1 MSLLFLFFL
10 FSNSAFSKDTC
21 QTWFDKSK
29 IETNSDCLP
38 KCTVFKT
45 DLSSFSCPQRCPEFC
60 QNKSTVAELLGKVAY
75 YPGLTPEERKLT
87 SKYPAEALKAF
98 LAKQKA
104 ESATTKRFKRDDES
118 DESDAFRHFVWA
130 GLLAKELGPEMA
142 KKFLDAHESN
152 QGIDNAEKAMDLANN
167 RAGLLAAEKLQKNGD
182 LTDEQIENEA
192 LAALKDGTLIV
203 LKPKGGPL

>member
-1 MSLLFLFFL
+1 MS
-10 FSNSAFSKDTC
+10 SK
-21 QTWFDKSK
+21 
-29 IETNSDCLP
+29 
-38 KCTVFKT
+38 V
-45 DLSSFSCPQRCPEFC
+45 PEFC

-75 YPGLTPEERKLT
+75 YPGLTPEERKLI

-167 RAGLLAAEKLQKNGD
+167 RALIEEGWNQKLDTWQLVFLLDEAGKVKEVRIHKNCCD
-182 LTDEQIENEA
+182 
-192 LAALKDGTLIV
+192 
-203 LKPKGGPL
+203 